1 MVYRMVSSSRRF
13 IAIRK
18 YVVLYMVRSRYNYDS
33 LVESYVISDS
43 SGGDGG
49 SNGGGSGGVGGEYSM
64 ILLLLEKKD
73 C

>member
-18 YVVLYMVRSRYNYDS
+18 YVVLYIVRCRYNYDS
-33 LVESYVISDS
+33 LVESCVLSDS

-49 SNGGGSGGVGGEYSM
+49 SDGGGSGGAGGEYCIM
-64 ILLLLEKKD
+64 LLLLEKKD